1 MSEAFRKLMKKTIAA
16 APNLIGDGTKSALKW
31 CPLESPLMTYM
42 FGGGVPIGR
51 IIRFRGPN
59 SAGKSAVCTYCA
71 AALQKHLPEITGRPD
86 QKVVIYVDFERT
98 FEMKYARTIGLDT
111 SPDYFVHLKP
121 ETIEDAAEFLD
132 EAIRTGDVAA
142 VIWDSDGAS
151 PVRTQMNDEFGKATF
166 GGSARITA
174 EFLKKF
180 NILFADRDITTLW
193 ISQERANMKPMAR
206 LPQPTGGEAIPF
218 YSSIICRIT
227 KSDDIKDADGIIGI
241 EMTIRDMK
249 NKCSVP
255 FRLAEGVKLFFDGGF
270 NADAEYIDFFL
281 KLNFMVQKGAYF
293 QFDFEGEHYSLQ
305 GRQKLMDWLY
315 EHKDTYEKWKTD
327 VRNMLSGHVDALDKD
342 NYAVNEE
349 TGEALNIADQ
359 KKAEAYALKTTG
371 GKVEDET
378 EATADEALKD

>member
-1 MSEAFRKLMKKTIAA
+1 MVSTMAKLFEAAGYKDYKSLPVMEFVKPKNRIGIYSIENGKKILKEVTGLVYKGEAESGYKVITPTSVFMATGEHLLYDA
-16 APNLIGDGTKSALKW
+16 ENNTFIKCADVDKKVIGLNDKN
-31 CPLESPLMTYM
+31 E
-42 FGGGVPIGR
+42 
-51 IIRFRGPN
+51 
-59 SAGKSAVCTYCA
+59 
-71 AALQKHLPEITGRPD
+71 
-86 QKVVIYVDFERT
+86 KVSIYVEKCDDAFS
-98 FEMKYARTIGLDT
+98 ILDLEVEGT
-111 SPDYFVHLKP
+111 HTYFSSGILSH
-121 ETIEDAAEFLD
+121 
-132 EAIRTGDVAA
+132 
-142 VIWDSDGAS
+142 
-151 PVRTQMNDEFGKATF
+151 NTF

-180 NILFADRDITTLW
+180 NILCADRDVTTLW

-218 YSSIICRIT
+218 YSSIICRVT

-327 VRNMLSGHVDALDKD
+327 VRNMLSGHVEALDKD

-349 TGEALNIADQ
+349 TGEALNEADQ